1 MSGELETSPVSRLAA
16 SVESLRVSHD
26 RLAHS
31 VSHLRHLRVSGV
43 LLLMLIGAV
52 LGAAGVV
59 GVFFHSYRSHARAD
73 AFMGTI
79 YNEGI
84 SLSSRQ
90 AEDGFHLMLN
100 GSIMQ
105 AKRFKDE
112 NGNANGV
119 ELVFQNQRGQ

>member
-1 MSGELETSPVSRLAA
+1 MSGELESSPLSRLAA
-16 SVESLRVSHD
+16 GVESLRVSHD
-26 RLAHS
+26 RLEHS
-31 VSHLRHLRVSGV
+31 ITHLRHLRVAGV
-43 LLLMLIGAV
+43 LGLMLIGAI

-59 GVFFHSYRSHARAD
+59 GAFFHSYQSRARAA
-73 AFMGTI
+73 AFVDKV
-79 YNEGI
+79 YDEGI

-100 GSIMQ
+100 GPITQ

-119 ELVFQNQRGQ
+119 ELVFPNQDRR